1 MTQDISQSIEAC
13 AAHYGNEAQAMRDY
27 LLEGQRQALTL
38 DNRGTIQFESD
49 GSLAQSILD
58 AYSKYGF
65 YIFENVIGE
74 QELIDIQQD
83 MDALRDQFPVE
94 PGATLTKTGQP
105 ALGVGHN
112 ALNLVWAKPLADP
125 FGGTE
130 LLNGRHQVKMREPK
144 AAAEAPNDV
153 PFILAGSL
161 QFSEACLRIY
171 GHPELLRVAAA
182 VNGEDFAPFNEVL
195 FIKDA
200 GVGAAVSW
208 HQDGDTHWESEAFD
222 EGIHGFNFMAQVYG
236 STAVNGV
243 WIVPGTHKVG
253 KIDIKQVIEA
263 SGSERI
269 KDAVPIIC
277 NPGDVV
283 ISNRQ
288 LLHGSF
294 ANSGFERRL
303 SINFGF
309 HRRSSVLGVM
319 GAGMHSQAEVYD
331 EALIE
336 KRSQVIGWAIDARKQ
351 KYPNEVA
358 YEYAPFQRSGQQYH
372 WDAEAKEAIKDYN
385 LHDLSI

>member
-1 MTQDISQSIEAC
+1 
-13 AAHYGNEAQAMRDY
+13 
-27 LLEGQRQALTL
+27 
-38 DNRGTIQFESD
+38 
-49 GSLAQSILD
+49 
-58 AYSKYGF
+58 
-65 YIFENVIGE
+65 
-74 QELIDIQQD
+74 
-83 MDALRDQFPVE
+83 
-94 PGATLTKTGQP
+94 
-105 ALGVGHN
+105 
-112 ALNLVWAKPLADP
+112 
-125 FGGTE
+125 
-130 LLNGRHQVKMREPK
+130 MREPK